1 MARYQ
6 EQRRRTIKMRQKRMG
21 GMQVE
26 SAEFDYIVVGGG
38 SAGAIVAARLS
49 ENPANKVLLLEAGP
63 TDHGRWI
70 DVPMGFAKVLADPR
84 FMWHF
89 ETEPEP
95 NLNNRKISAL
105 RGKVLGGSSSVN
117 GMLYLRGTPSDYA
130 VWRQMGAEGWSY
142 DDLLPFFRKSQRQQR
157 GADEFHGDQGTVGVE
172 DARWVN
178 PLAEAFLNSAA
189 EVGIPRT
196 PDFCRRDVAGSGYY
210 QMTSW
215 KGRRSSTASAF
226 LTPARNRQN
235 LQIVTDALVTKVD
248 VEGREATAVRYE
260 RGGTSHRA
268 SARCEI
274 VLAAGSF
281 ATPQLLQLSGI
292 GPGALL
298 NGLGI
303 PVVHDLKG
311 VGENLIDHITNKR
324 SYTTSSRHTFNA
336 TMSNFV
342 SQGLAGL
349 RYLTTR
355 SGPLAVG
362 AALAG
367 GFAHTRT
374 GLEDPDIQFFFM
386 PFEADSYSGTL
397 LKESSFQIAFYQNR
411 PESRGTVCIASNDPR
426 QPPRIAP
433 NYFASETDMRT
444 AIDGL
449 RLIGRIGAAS
459 PLHSLEAK
467 EIQPDLTEESDDTLI
482 DYIRSTASTGYHH
495 VGTCRMG
502 GPGDAMAVVDPQ
514 LRVRGIGKL
523 RIADGSVMPMIT
535 TGNTNAVCMMI
546 GEKCADMLLTG
557 A

>member
-1 MARYQ
+1 
-6 EQRRRTIKMRQKRMG
+6 
-21 GMQVE
+21 MQIE
-26 SAEFDYIVVGGG
+26 AAEFDYIVVGGG

-49 ENPANKVLLLEAGP
+49 EDPANTVLLLEAGP

-70 DVPMGFAKVLADPR
+70 GLPMGFAKVLPDPR

-95 NLNNRKISAL
+95 NLNGRKISAL
-105 RGKVLGGSSSVN
+105 RGKVLGGSSAVN
-117 GMLYLRGTPSDYA
+117 GLLYLRGTPSDYA
-130 VWRQMGAEGWSY
+130 VWRQMGAVGWSY

-157 GADEFHGDQGTVGVE
+157 GADEFHGDQGALGVE

-178 PLAEAFLNSAA
+178 PLAEAFLDAAA
-189 EVGIPRT
+189 EVGIPRN
-196 PDFCRRDVAGSGYY
+196 PDFCRRDVVGAGYY
-210 QMTSW
+210 QMTTW
-215 KGRRSSTASAF
+215 KGRRSSTAAAF
-226 LTPARNRQN
+226 LTPAKHRAN
-235 LQIVTDALVTKVD
+235 LHIVTDALVTKID
-248 VEGREATAVRYE
+248 LEAGEATAVRYE

-268 SARCEI
+268 SARREI

-298 NGLGI
+298 NGLGV
-303 PVVHDLKG
+303 PVVHELDG
-311 VGENLIDHITNKR
+311 VGENLIDHITSKR
-324 SYTTSSRHTFNA
+324 SFETSSRHTFNA
-336 TMSNFV
+336 TMSNLV

-367 GFAHTRT
+367 GFAHTRP
-374 GLEDPDIQFFFM
+374 GLEDPDIQLFFM
-386 PFEADSYSGTL
+386 PFEASSYSGQL
-397 LKESSFQIAFYQNR
+397 LKESSFQLAFYQNR
-411 PESRGTVCIASNDPR
+411 PESRGTVQIASNDPR
-426 QPPRIAP
+426 QPPRIQP
-433 NYFASETDMRT
+433 NYFGTETDLRT

-449 RLIGRIGAAS
+449 RLIGRIGAAA
-459 PLHSLEAK
+459 PLRAQGAR
-467 EIQPDLTEESDDTLI
+467 EIQPDLSEETDDALI

-502 GPGDAMAVVDPQ
+502 APDDPMAVVDPQ

-535 TGNTNAVCMMI
+535 SGNTNAVCMMI
-546 GEKCADMLLTG
+546 GEKCAAMMLAG

>member
-1 MARYQ
+1 
-6 EQRRRTIKMRQKRMG
+6 MRQKWMS
-21 GMQVE
+21 GMQIE
-26 SAEFDYIVVGGG
+26 TMEFDFIVVGGG

-49 ENPANKVLLLEAGP
+49 ENPANTVLLLEAGP
-63 TDHGRWI
+63 SDHGRWI
-70 DVPMGFAKVLADPR
+70 GLPMGFAKVLADPQ

-89 ETEPEP
+89 ETEPEA
-95 NLNNRKISAL
+95 NLNDRKISAL
-105 RGKVLGGSSSVN
+105 RGKVLGGSSAVN
-117 GMLYLRGTPSDYA
+117 GLLYLRGTPSDYA
-130 VWRQMGAEGWSY
+130 IWRQMGAEGWSY
-142 DDLLPFFRKSQRQQR
+142 DDVLPYFRKSQRQQR
-157 GADEFHGDQGTVGVE
+157 GSDEFHGDQGNLGVE

-178 PLAEAFLNSAA
+178 PLAEAFLDSAA

-196 PDFCRRDVAGSGYY
+196 PDFCRRDIAGSGYY
-210 QMTSW
+210 QMTTW
-215 KGRRSSTASAF
+215 KGRRSSSAAAF
-226 LTPARNRQN
+226 LTPAKNRSN
-235 LQIVTDALVTKVD
+235 LHIVTGALVTKIA
-248 VEGREATAVRYE
+248 VEAGAATAVCYE
-260 RGGTSHRA
+260 RDGTSHRA
-268 SARCEI
+268 SARREI

-298 NGLGI
+298 NGLGV

-324 SYTTSSRHTFNA
+324 SYTTSSRYTFNA

-349 RYLTTR
+349 RYMTTR
-355 SGPLAVG
+355 KGPLAVG

-367 GFAHTRT
+367 GFAHTRA
-374 GLEDPDIQFFFM
+374 GLDDPDIQFFYM

-411 PESRGTVCIASNDPR
+411 PESRGTVQIASNDPR

-433 NYFASETDMRT
+433 NYFGSDTDMRT

-449 RLIGRIGAAS
+449 RLIGKIGKAA
-459 PLHSLEAK
+459 PLRALDAK
-467 EIQPDLTEESDDTLI
+467 EIQPDLAAESDDTLI

-502 GPGDAMAVVDPQ
+502 APGDAMAVVDPQ

-535 TGNTNAVCMMI
+535 SGNTNAVCMMI
-546 GEKCADMLLTG
+546 GEKCADMMLAG
-557 A
+557 V